1 MSIIKEIFG
10 KDNGIT
16 EDDLNN
22 IIGKYQ
28 ETSRVECKIATDLH
42 NKNPNIKEKVYHNVI
57 KTVLGFL
64 NKPENNSAGLL
75 MIGINAPHGII
86 KQIEPI
92 KNNDFRQDK
101 LKNQLRED
109 IVSIPSLNRT
119 YTPEVFEVS
128 VNGGYVTLVE
138 VQKTDPNAVFY
149 SKNENTAYIRHS
161 DSTDHW
167 SLGDMFKTAMSKSY
181 AIIYPKLTKELKEN
195 NETTCTYQLN
205 MAITNVG
212 TSPGKDIIII
222 LNFSIVY
229 GNGDIKIHYNPKE
242 FIELQGNSIYPK
254 RLEKDVLQNY
264 NSKPA
269 YPHLDLTLGSFEVS
283 FNKNSILII
292 DTVTYENRGI
302 TIKKFTINNGN
313 INEGNYDFKPYLQ

>member
-101 LKNQLRED
+101 LKNQLLAD
-109 IVSIPSLNRT
+109 IVSIPSLNRS
-119 YTPEVFEVS
+119 YTPEVFEVP

-161 DSTDHW
+161 DTTDYW
-167 SLGDMFKTAMSKSY
+167 PLGDMFKTA
-181 AIIYPKLTKELKEN
+181 LTKNYPIVYPVLTLETIIPIN
-195 NETTCTYQLN
+195 NIIIKYSINSLLRN
-205 MAITNVG
+205 SG
-212 TSPGKDIIII
+212 TSPGKDVVVLLKF
-222 LNFSIVY
+222 LN
-229 GNGDIKIHYNPKE
+229 P
-242 FIELQGNSIYPK
+242 LGNSRFSLTKIEGYISTPADPPYIQQ
-254 RLEKDVLQNY
+254 LEKDILQI
-264 NSKPA
+264 NSKPI
-269 YPHLDLTLGSFEVS
+269 YQNLNLRLGNFEINLV
-283 FNKNSILII
+283 NNSSIII
-292 DTVTYENRGI
+292 DSFTYESRGI
-302 TIKKFTINNGN
+302 TTKRFKIGGGKIEEGAYIFT
-313 INEGNYDFKPYLQ
+313 PYFH

>member
-101 LKNQLRED
+101 LKNQLLAD
-109 IVSIPSLNRT
+109 IVSIPSLNRS
-119 YTPEVFEVS
+119 YTPEVFEVP

-161 DSTDHW
+161 DTTDYW
-167 SLGDMFKTAMSKSY
+167 PLGDMFKTA
-181 AIIYPKLTKELKEN
+181 LTKNYPIVYPVLTLETITPIN
-195 NETTCTYQLN
+195 NIIIKYSINSLLRN
-205 MAITNVG
+205 SG
-212 TSPGKDIIII
+212 TSPGKDVVVLLKF
-222 LNFSIVY
+222 LN
-229 GNGDIKIHYNPKE
+229 P
-242 FIELQGNSIYPK
+242 LGNSRFSLTKIEGYISTPADPPYIQQ
-254 RLEKDVLQNY
+254 LEKDILQI
-264 NSKPA
+264 NSKPI
-269 YPHLDLTLGSFEVS
+269 YQNLNLRLGNFEINLV
-283 FNKNSILII
+283 NNSSIII
-292 DTVTYENRGI
+292 DSFTYESRGI
-302 TIKKFTINNGN
+302 TTKRFKIGGGKIEEGAYIFT
-313 INEGNYDFKPYLQ
+313 PYFH

>member
-16 EDDLNN
+16 EDDLDS

-101 LKNQLRED
+101 LKNQLHED
-109 IVSIPSLNRT
+109 IL
-119 YTPEVFEVS
+119 
-128 VNGGYVTLVE
+128 L
-138 VQKTDPNAVFY
+138 
-149 SKNENTAYIRHS
+149 
-161 DSTDHW
+161 
-167 SLGDMFKTAMSKSY
+167 
-181 AIIYPKLTKELKEN
+181 
-195 NETTCTYQLN
+195 
-205 MAITNVG
+205 
-212 TSPGKDIIII
+212 
-222 LNFSIVY
+222 
-229 GNGDIKIHYNPKE
+229 
-242 FIELQGNSIYPK
+242 
-254 RLEKDVLQNY
+254 
-264 NSKPA
+264 
-269 YPHLDLTLGSFEVS
+269 
-283 FNKNSILII
+283 
-292 DTVTYENRGI
+292 
-302 TIKKFTINNGN
+302 
-313 INEGNYDFKPYLQ
+313 